1 MISDE
6 KKIIGCCIAEN
17 ITQVNKHGIC
27 NLKKKP
33 KFAMFVF
40 SMFPCSFTIIGIACL
55 PVHTSSLLYM
65 YCHLKLNWNAWVVKI
80 ANFLCKCS
88 MDTIY
93 YFEYSLGINKNW
105 QNLNGYLVKIVS
117 PLMLLHSRSNFINW
131 YSSFR
136 KNKCFFKW
144 MLIVKENPLC
154 IVGSS
159 SDCRFTVQSRVWF
172 PALVLWLGTRTS
184 FCRNQQNLGS

>member
-27 NLKKKP
+27 DLKKKP
-33 KFAMFVF
+33 QSLQCLF
-40 SMFPCSFTIIGIACL
+40 FPCSFTIIGIACL

-144 MLIVKENPLC
+144 RLIVKENPLC

-159 SDCRFTVQSRVWF
+159 SDCRFAVQSRVWF
-172 PALVLWLGTRTS
+172 QALVLWLGTRTS

>member
-27 NLKKKP
+27 DLKKNQ
-33 KFAMFVF
+33 
-40 SMFPCSFTIIGIACL
+40 SLQCLCFPCSFTISCL
-55 PVHTSSLLYM
+55 LVPTSSLFYM
-65 YCHLKLNWNAWVVKI
+65 YCHLKINWNAWVVKI

-159 SDCRFTVQSRVWF
+159 SDCRFTFQSRVWF
-172 PALVLWLGTRTS
+172 QALVLWLGTRTS

>member
-1 MISDE
+1 M
-6 KKIIGCCIAEN
+6 
-17 ITQVNKHGIC
+17 
-27 NLKKKP
+27 L
-33 KFAMFVF
+33 VF

-136 KNKCFFKW
+136 KKNVFLNECCGEGKSFVYCRVIEW
-144 MLIVKENPLC
+144 LQIRSPVKSLVP
-154 IVGSS
+154 GPG
-159 SDCRFTVQSRVWF
+159 TV
-172 PALVLWLGTRTS
+172 T
-184 FCRNQQNLGS
+184 RNQNQLL